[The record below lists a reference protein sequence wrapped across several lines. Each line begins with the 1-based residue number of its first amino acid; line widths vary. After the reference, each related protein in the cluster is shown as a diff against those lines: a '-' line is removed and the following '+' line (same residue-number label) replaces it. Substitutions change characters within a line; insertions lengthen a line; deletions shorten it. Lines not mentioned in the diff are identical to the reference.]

1 LNLNEGIFSIFP
13 SILKGNGTGHLLR
26 CCNLVVKLGPGAR
39 LVLPDADT
47 PGFFSKD
54 QIFGLLDGKLCRSRV
69 VFSIP
74 LDPGVI
80 ILDNR
85 TTAEDRYRNLSLLG
99 PVIAL
104 DEDGP
109 ARDSA
114 QYVIDTLPR
123 LHGGRANIQS
133 CGLLDLPETA
143 DGLPERKGVLVSF
156 GGEDPAGLTEALVRV
171 LVPEFFLP
179 EEITVLQPSLAEPPD
194 LPPGVILAGPVP
206 DLKQRL
212 GGYELVFCSFG
223 LTAFEACAAGSSV
236 ILLNPTPYHRDLGR
250 AAGFADLGT
259 GRPHRK
265 KLKRLLSDRPALRR
279 LCKDI
284 VPTERSSLAALIS
297 GLDFHAPRGCP
308 VCGGTIHPAAARFE
322 ASTYFRCSRCGIV
335 YLEDFSGYRASYGGD
350 YFFEEYRR
358 QYGKTYLED
367 FDVLRNIS
375 AQRIAIIERMC
386 RSDEGKP
393 RLLDVGC
400 AYGPFLLEAKAA
412 GFDTHGI
419 DPAPEAAAYVTD
431 TLRISAEATSFEEY
445 TPPGGERRCYDVIT
459 MWYVIE
465 HFSDLDGIL
474 TMVSR
479 MLPPGGVFAFSTPNL
494 RGITAL
500 RDRNRFLES
509 SPADHRSIL
518 SPRSVKKILKGY
530 GLSLE
535 RIRITGHHPERFP
548 SGPTVLYACI
558 SRVFGL
564 GDTFEAYAVKTGA
577 S

>member
-1 LNLNEGIFSIFP
+1 MNLNGGTFSIFP

-26 CCNLVVKLGPGAR
+26 CCDLAEKLGPGAH
-39 LVLPDADT
+39 LVLSDADA

-54 QIFGLLDGKLCRSRV
+54 QVFTLLEGKLCRSRI
-69 VFSIP
+69 VFSFP

-85 TTAEDRYRNLSLLG
+85 TTAEDLYRKLSPLG

-104 DEDGP
+104 DENGP

-114 QYVIDTLPR
+114 QYVIDTFPR
-123 LHGGRANIQS
+123 LRGGRANIQS
-133 CGLLDLPETA
+133 CSLLDLPETA
-143 DGLPERKGVLVSF
+143 EGLPERRGVLVSF
-156 GGEDPAGLTEALVRV
+156 GGEDPAGLTEALVKV

-179 EEITVLQPSLAEPPD
+179 GEITVIHPTLAEPPD
-194 LPPGVILAGPVP
+194 LPSGVILTAPVP

-250 AAGFADLGT
+250 TAGFADIGT

-279 LCKDI
+279 RCRGI
-284 VPTERSSLAALIS
+284 VPPERSSLAALLS
-297 GLDFHAPRGCP
+297 RLDFHAPRGCP
-308 VCGGTIHPAAARFE
+308 VCGKNVNPAVARFE
-322 ASTYFRCSRCGIV
+322 TSTYFRCNRCDLV
-335 YLEDFSGYRASYGGD
+335 YLEDFSGYRASYGGS

-358 QYGKTYLED
+358 HYGKTYLED
-367 FDVLRNIS
+367 FDALRNIS
-375 AQRIAIIERMC
+375 AQRIAIIKRMC
-386 RSDEGKP
+386 RAGKAKP

-412 GFDTHGI
+412 GFDPHGI
-419 DPAPEAAAYVTD
+419 DPVPEAAAYVTG
-431 TLRISAEATSFEEY
+431 TLGVPAEATSLEEY
-445 TPPGGERRCYDVIT
+445 NPRRDYGGGYDVIT

-465 HFSDLDGIL
+465 HFPDLDGVL
-474 TMVSR
+474 KKVSG
-479 MLPPGGVFAFSTPNL
+479 MLVPGGVFAFSTPNL
-494 RGITAL
+494 RGISAL
-500 RDRNRFLES
+500 RDRDRFLES
-509 SPADHRSIL
+509 GPADHRSIF
-518 SPRSVKKILKGY
+518 SPSSVKKILKGY

-548 SGPTVLYACI
+548 PGPAVLYACI
-558 SRVFGL
+558 SRAFGL

-577 S
+577 L